1 MSELMLKANKV
12 FSAKRGSQLEVY
24 LSEVLFG
31 DLWSHN
37 CAETMRSGVFSK
49 FVLEDS
55 S

>member
-31 DLWSHN
+31 DLSHN